1 MWRKFFK
8 RTPVQTVMGHR
19 LPEPRLTWQAGLW
32 VFIYVGI
39 PLLLIGTLIDL
50 AIQLITGICTGL
62 WCFF

>member
-1 MWRKFFK
+1 MWRKFFQ

-32 VFIYVGI
+32 LFVYGGL
-39 PLLLIGTLIDL
+39 PLLLLGTLVDL
-50 AIQLITGICTGL
+50 AIQLATGICTGL

>member
-1 MWRKFFK
+1 MWRRFFK

>member
-1 MWRKFFK
+1 MSSRFK

-32 VFIYVGI
+32 LLMYLGL
-39 PLLLIGTLIDL
+39 PLLLVGTLVDL
-50 AIQLITGICTGL
+50 AIQLATGVCTGL